1 MTLPT
6 NDQKFVMNDVSL
18 NRLQNVEDSLR
29 EGGCIN
35 IGHKPGGNGYTVT
48 ALCQYTMM
56 FKTIRLMVLSEVC
69 NHNQ

>member
-6 NDQKFVMNDVSL
+6 NDQKFVMNDVPLNKLQDVESSL
-18 NRLQNVEDSLR
+18 K

-48 ALCQYTMM
+48 ALCPIHDDVQND
-56 FKTIRLMVLSEVC
+56 TIDGTE
-69 NHNQ
+69 